1 MNMVAGGT
9 TTVPRGKHIQIAG
22 IYNDNSNH
30 SLLNGKYYK
39 EGHSRDNKT
48 NGILW
53 GSWHNND
60 WTYSLTFVEMMIR
73 PKTL

>member
-1 MNMVAGGT
+1 M
-9 TTVPRGKHIQIAG
+9 
-22 IYNDNSNH
+22 
-30 SLLNGKYYK
+30 LNGKYYK

-73 PKTL
+73 PKTLWNKIVNTIII